1 MAPNK
6 VEIIHEVK
14 PILNEAKKS
23 FGASAGGSRNNER
36 YNPRKRKFS
45 QRNDRNRGS
54 ETRWSRNSGNGAPT
68 RERVQNAPQILENR
82 TTTIPPCTL
91 CKRIHSGQYRY
102 GISCFTCG
110 LPGHYARDC
119 PSQESRVAMLAPAA
133 RGHPNAQI
141 CGINEGDVGAGPSTS
156 ASDLAK
162 SREISKI
169 DFRSGNR
176 Q

>member
-1 MAPNK
+1 MKLRNRSELQLEARGIKNDITLVSRSLVK
-6 VEIIHEVK
+6 EMVEIE
-14 PILNEAKKS
+14 P
-23 FGASAGGSRNNER
+23 
-36 YNPRKRKFS
+36 
-45 QRNDRNRGS
+45 QNRGI
-54 ETRWSRNSGNGAPT
+54 ETRWSRNSGNCAPT

-91 CKRIHSGQYRY
+91 CKTIHSGQCRY

-119 PSQESRVAMLAPAA
+119 PSQESRVAMLAPVAKG
-133 RGHPNAQI
+133 RPNAQI
-141 CGINEGDVGAGPSTS
+141 YSINEGDVGAGPSTS
-156 ASDLAK
+156 ASDLAR

-169 DFRSGNR
+169 DFLSSNR